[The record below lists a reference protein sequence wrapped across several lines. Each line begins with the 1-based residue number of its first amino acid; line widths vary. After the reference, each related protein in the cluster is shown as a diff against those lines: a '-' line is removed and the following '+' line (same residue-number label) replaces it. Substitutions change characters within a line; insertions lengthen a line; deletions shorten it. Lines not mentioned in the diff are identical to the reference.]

1 MRNRLSSF
9 KNLLNEEATLSNKI
23 KKLTCELSSA
33 YEVQSQV
40 SNYENNNNFENEI
53 EIN

>member
-1 MRNRLSSF
+1 MRNRLSNF

-23 KKLTCELSSA
+23 KKITSELSLA

-40 SNYENNNNFENEI
+40 SNFDNFENEI